1 VSTVLVGGRC
11 AIWAPEV
18 TAAFGTDPRQL
29 RSIAAVHEAGHA
41 VVAATVGFEVIQ
53 ARVCDPAAGGEDHDG
68 VTVDV
73 SCYGDRP
80 VPLPDLLAGAAAGLQ
95 ANCTWLC
102 DGGLDPNQ
110 PPYDIALN
118 VLAGPDKA
126 WCLGT
131 SGQAGRPWLTMQ
143 HGIEGAWWI
152 LTRRWPAVL
161 ALAGSLASRG
171 TLAGPDLEPYLFA
184 DPAQRADAIRSYEAW
199 RRRTSR
205 LWQRDPGH
213 AAEA

>member
-18 TAAFGTDPRQL
+18 TAAFGRDPRLL
-29 RSIAAVHEAGHA
+29 RMIAAVHEAGHA

-53 ARVCDPAAGGEDHDG
+53 ARVGDPAAADEDADG

-80 VPLPDLLAGAAAGLQ
+80 VPLPDQLAGAAAGLQ
-95 ANCTWLC
+95 ANSTWLFAA
-102 DGGLDPNQ
+102 GLDANQ
-110 PPYDIALN
+110 PPYDMALN

-131 SGQAGRPWLTMQ
+131 SRQAGRPWLTMQ

-161 ALAGSLASRG
+161 ALADSLASRG
-171 TLAGPDLEPYLFA
+171 TLAGPDLEPYLSA
-184 DPAQRADAIRSYEAW
+184 DPAQHADAISSYDAW
-199 RRRTSR
+199 RRRTSH
-205 LWQRDPGH
+205 LWRRDPGQP
-213 AAEA
+213 AEA